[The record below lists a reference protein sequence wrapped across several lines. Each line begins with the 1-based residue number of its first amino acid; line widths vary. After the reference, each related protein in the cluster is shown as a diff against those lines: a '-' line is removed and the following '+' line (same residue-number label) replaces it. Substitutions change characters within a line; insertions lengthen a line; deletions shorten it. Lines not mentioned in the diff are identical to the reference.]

1 MMRSLRFLLTI
12 SVLTVLLLGVPASAL
27 AQDGGPFG
35 GFFISTPYPV
45 QVIGIGETLT
55 LNMTVRSPSSQIVAL
70 EVADLPAGWSAEFR
84 GGGREIHAIF
94 VPQDEPAK
102 VDLRITPSQDVAPG
116 TYRFQAVARASGA
129 TAEFPLELIVKEK
142 VPPSLSFEIEYPT
155 VRGGS
160 ESAYNFS
167 ATLKNA
173 GDDDVTVTL
182 NADAPKE
189 FSVTFKSSGKDITNL
204 PTDIKAGSSQR
215 IDITATPL
223 TSLSVGTYPMLV
235 TAQGENVEASLN
247 LMAEVVGQPQLTLTT
262 PDGRLSGS
270 AYLGRSN
277 PIKLVLRNTGNAPAV
292 GVQITASSPAG
303 WTVTLDPEQVV
314 EVPADGE
321 MEVTANIKPA
331 DKAIAGDYMITF
343 RAQPTDSASKSV
355 DFRVTVR
362 ASTLWGVVGVALI
375 AVAVGIVGLAVVRF
389 GRR

>member
-1 MMRSLRFLLTI
+1 MMRSFRFLLTVTLLI
-12 SVLTVLLLGVPASAL
+12 VLLALPVSAR
-27 AQDGGPFG
+27 AQGDDPFS
-35 GFFISTPYPV
+35 ISTPYPV
-45 QVIGIGETLT
+45 QVIGIGETVTLT
-55 LNMTVRSPSSQIVAL
+55 MTVRSPSSQIVGL
-70 EVADLPAGWSAEFR
+70 EVAGLPADWSAEFR

-94 VPQDEPAK
+94 VQSDEPAK
-102 VDLRITPSQDVAPG
+102 IDLRITPPQNVAAG
-116 TYRFQAVARASGA
+116 TYQFKAIARASGGA
-129 TAEFPLELIVKEK
+129 TAEFPIDLVVKEK

-155 VRGGS
+155 ARGGS
-160 ESAYNFS
+160 ESSFNFS
-167 ATLKNA
+167 ATLKNG

-182 NADAPKE
+182 KAEAPKE

-204 PTDIKAGSSQR
+204 PTDVKAGGSQR

-223 TSLSVGTYPMLV
+223 TSLPVGTYPILV
-235 TAQGENVEASLN
+235 TAQGENVEALLTLS
-247 LMAEVVGQPQLTLTT
+247 AEVIGQPQLTLTT

-277 PIKLVLRNTGNAPAV
+277 PIKLVLRNTGNSPAM
-292 GVQITASSPAG
+292 GVQLSASSPAG
-303 WTVTLDPEQVV
+303 WTVTLDPEQVI
-314 EVPADGE
+314 EVPAEGE
-321 MEVTANIKPA
+321 VEVTANVKPA

-362 ASTLWGVVGVALI
+362 ASTLWGVVGVLLI